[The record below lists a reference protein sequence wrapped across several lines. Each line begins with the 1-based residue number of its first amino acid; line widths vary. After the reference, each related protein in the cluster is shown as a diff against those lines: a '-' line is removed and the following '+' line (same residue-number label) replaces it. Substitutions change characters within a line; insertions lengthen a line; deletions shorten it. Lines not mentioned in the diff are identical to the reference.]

1 MSRDY
6 TTKLKILSVF
16 AVVSGVIY
24 LVFKYMLPVVA
35 PFIIALII
43 SVLVDRPV
51 TFLENKCH
59 IKRSIGTLVIVI
71 AAMALLCLFV
81 CYGGKIL
88 VKQVYDSINKIE
100 EYKLPFNLNM
110 DIKVIN
116 EKIVSG
122 VVDNSPGYISG
133 FTMVFTGVAVFIMA
147 TVFIS
152 GDMSSIRSSVK
163 KNIFGKEIIYLGRR
177 LKTVLGNYLKTELI
191 IMAITCVICCVGLF
205 IMKNPYALLLGI
217 VIGFVDA
224 LPILGTGTI
233 FLPWVLVLV
242 FMHRLKQASM
252 IMILY
257 LICYY
262 TRQFLEPKLMGD
274 KFGMSPTVMLI
285 TIYAGLKLFGVMGV
299 FTGPVALILIREIS
313 DIVIKK
319 LVIEDK

>member
-35 PFIIALII
+35 PLII

-88 VKQVYDSINKIE
+88 VKQVYDFINKIE

-177 LKTVLGNYLKTELI
+177 LKTVDRKS
-191 IMAITCVICCVGLF
+191 VV
-205 IMKNPYALLLGI
+205 
-217 VIGFVDA
+217 
-224 LPILGTGTI
+224 
-233 FLPWVLVLV
+233 
-242 FMHRLKQASM
+242 
-252 IMILY
+252 
-257 LICYY
+257 
-262 TRQFLEPKLMGD
+262 
-274 KFGMSPTVMLI
+274 
-285 TIYAGLKLFGVMGV
+285 
-299 FTGPVALILIREIS
+299 
-313 DIVIKK
+313 
-319 LVIEDK
+319 

>member
-24 LVFKYMLPVVA
+24 IVFKYMLPVVA

-88 VKQVYDSINKIE
+88 VKQVYDFINKIE

-122 VVDNSPGYISG
+122 VLDNSPGYISG

-191 IMAITCVICCVGLF
+191 IW
-205 IMKNPYALLLGI
+205 P
-217 VIGFVDA
+217 
-224 LPILGTGTI
+224 
-233 FLPWVLVLV
+233 
-242 FMHRLKQASM
+242 
-252 IMILY
+252 
-257 LICYY
+257 
-262 TRQFLEPKLMGD
+262 
-274 KFGMSPTVMLI
+274 
-285 TIYAGLKLFGVMGV
+285 
-299 FTGPVALILIREIS
+299 
-313 DIVIKK
+313 
-319 LVIEDK
+319 

>member
-1 MSRDY
+1 
-6 TTKLKILSVF
+6 
-16 AVVSGVIY
+16 
-24 LVFKYMLPVVA
+24 
-35 PFIIALII
+35 
-43 SVLVDRPV
+43 
-51 TFLENKCH
+51 
-59 IKRSIGTLVIVI
+59 
-71 AAMALLCLFV
+71 
-81 CYGGKIL
+81 
-88 VKQVYDSINKIE
+88 
-100 EYKLPFNLNM
+100 
-110 DIKVIN
+110 
-116 EKIVSG
+116 
-122 VVDNSPGYISG
+122 
-133 FTMVFTGVAVFIMA
+133 MA

>member
-6 TTKLKILSVF
+6 ITKLKILSVF

-24 LVFKYMLPVVA
+24 IVFKYMLPVVA

-88 VKQVYDSINKIE
+88 VKQVYDFINKIE

-116 EKIVSG
+116 EKIVSR

-233 FLPWVLVLV
+233 FY
-242 FMHRLKQASM
+242 HG
-252 IMILY
+252 Y
-257 LICYY
+257 
-262 TRQFLEPKLMGD
+262 
-274 KFGMSPTVMLI
+274 
-285 TIYAGLKLFGVMGV
+285 
-299 FTGPVALILIREIS
+299 
-313 DIVIKK
+313 
-319 LVIEDK
+319 

>member
-1 MSRDY
+1 
-6 TTKLKILSVF
+6 
-16 AVVSGVIY
+16 
-24 LVFKYMLPVVA
+24 
-35 PFIIALII
+35 
-43 SVLVDRPV
+43 
-51 TFLENKCH
+51 
-59 IKRSIGTLVIVI
+59 
-71 AAMALLCLFV
+71 
-81 CYGGKIL
+81 
-88 VKQVYDSINKIE
+88 
-100 EYKLPFNLNM
+100 
-110 DIKVIN
+110 
-116 EKIVSG
+116 
-122 VVDNSPGYISG
+122 
-133 FTMVFTGVAVFIMA
+133 
-147 TVFIS
+147 
-152 GDMSSIRSSVK
+152 
-163 KNIFGKEIIYLGRR
+163 
-177 LKTVLGNYLKTELI
+177 
-191 IMAITCVICCVGLF
+191 
-205 IMKNPYALLLGI
+205 MKNPYALLLGI

-242 FMHRLKQASM
+242 FMHKLKQASM

>member
-1 MSRDY
+1 
-6 TTKLKILSVF
+6 
-16 AVVSGVIY
+16 
-24 LVFKYMLPVVA
+24 
-35 PFIIALII
+35 
-43 SVLVDRPV
+43 
-51 TFLENKCH
+51 
-59 IKRSIGTLVIVI
+59 
-71 AAMALLCLFV
+71 MALLCLFV

-88 VKQVYDSINKIE
+88 VKQVYDFINKIE